1 MKSEEIIAKLRAH
14 EPELRAAGV
23 TSLALFGSTA
33 RDEQRSDSDV
43 DVVVRFSEEAA
54 RGGFAY
60 FGRLD
65 SLTQQLQ
72 AILGRPVDV
81 LAEPINKN
89 NLRRSIG
96 ENRIIAF

>member
-23 TSLALFGSTA
+23 ASLALFGSIA
-33 RDEQRSDSDV
+33 RNEQRSDSDV

-54 RGGFAY
+54 GGGFAY

-89 NLRRSIG
+89 HLRRSIG

>member
-1 MKSEEIIAKLRAH
+1 MKSEEIIAKIRAH

-43 DVVVRFSEEAA
+43 DVVVRLTSEAA

-60 FGRLD
+60 FGRIDAL
-65 SLTQQLQ
+65 SRRLE
-72 AILGRPVDV
+72 AILQRQVDV
-81 LAEPINKN
+81 IAEPVRKDR
-89 NLRRSIG
+89 LRRSI
-96 ENRIIAF
+96 EKDRIVAF